1 VRGVAH
7 SCGADIVSK
16 LKKYKLKTHKATVKR
31 MKMTGGGK
39 LMRSKGGKTHF
50 RRRRSQRAK
59 NQLNKLQPVA
69 AVDARRVRILAPYL
83 RYYKTAARG

>member
-1 VRGVAH
+1 M
-7 SCGADIVSK
+7 SK

-31 MKMTGGGK
+31 IRMTAGGK

-59 NQLNKLQPVA
+59 NALSKLQPVA
-69 AVDARRVRILAPYL
+69 ATDLKRIRRLAPYL
-83 RYYKTAARG
+83 RYYKTNPR